1 MPAVAS
7 AYKQNRLPQLR
18 GFCYAARFKSISKAA
33 EKMFL
38 SQPSVSLQIKAL
50 ERELGVKLFERR
62 GPRIALTHDGQ
73 RLLELAWP
81 LVEAIDGLE
90 KSFTAIR
97 ETPQRGSVHIVA
109 GGTTLQY
116 LLPRY
121 VERFTSTYPLA
132 DVRLHN
138 RTGKAGLEMLRS
150 GDADF
155 AVGPLVGAPPDITFY
170 PLVTYEPMLITRR
183 DHPLAKRRG
192 ATLKDIAKYPLI
204 LPPKDLN
211 THQFVEAVLRNYG
224 LDYDVKLEVGG
235 YDVIKRYVELG
246 LGISIVMSH
255 CLSDRER
262 LHSVPLGR
270 YFPKRTY
277 GVVLYK
283 GRQLSAAAGE
293 FVRMLREDGTRGSPS
308 ALKNAPNARR
318 RR

>member
-1 MPAVAS
+1 MPAASS

-18 GFCYAARFKSISKAA
+18 GFCYAARAKSISKAA

-50 ERELGVKLFERR
+50 EHELGVKLFERR
-62 GPRIALTHDGQ
+62 GPRISLTHDGQ
-73 RLLELAWP
+73 RLLELAGP

-90 KSFTAIR
+90 NSFSASR
-97 ETPQRGSVHIVA
+97 ETPERGSVHIVA

-116 LLPRY
+116 LLPTF
-121 VERFTSTYPLA
+121 VERFMSKYPLV

-138 RTGKAGLEMLRS
+138 RTGKAGLVMLRA
-150 GDADF
+150 GEVDF
-155 AVGPLVGAPPDITFY
+155 AVGPLIGSMPDLTFY
-170 PLVTYEPMLITRR
+170 PLVTYEPMLFTRR

-192 ATLKDIAKYPLI
+192 VTLKDIAKYPLI

-211 THQFVEAVLRNYG
+211 THQFVESVLSHHA

-262 LHSVPLGR
+262 LHAVPLGR

-283 GRQLSAAAGE
+283 GRQLSAAAAE
-293 FVRMLREDGTRGSPS
+293 FVRMLREDGNRSSRTAMIG
-308 ALKNAPNARR
+308 RR
-318 RR
+318 KVKRR